1 MSIFDRLASLRDDL
15 FDHLFVPLPSDE
27 FLALERDLVDAEA
40 AREVWE
46 PAGVEADSKV
56 PPAGDPSSSPFGPV
70 QLWGYKSR
78 NAESMPVPYWP
89 TAKSSL
95 VDSAPAASRMQ
106 PAPGRPH
113 RHGQHGV
120 GGSAPSNVVRDGA
133 DPLNERQLELLR
145 QKLTEQ

>member
-1 MSIFDRLASLRDDL
+1 MSIIDRIISWLR
-15 FDHLFVPLPSDE
+15 VPAAFPSGE
-27 FLALERDLVDAEA
+27 YTNLERALVDFEA
-40 AREVWE
+40 SSEVWE
-46 PAGVEADSKV
+46 PVGVEARETV

-70 QLWGYKSR
+70 QLWGYKSG

-120 GGSAPSNVVRDGA
+120 GGSAPPPVPGGAGPTQQADARIVAQLKDFRDRRG
-133 DPLNERQLELLR
+133 
-145 QKLTEQ
+145 K